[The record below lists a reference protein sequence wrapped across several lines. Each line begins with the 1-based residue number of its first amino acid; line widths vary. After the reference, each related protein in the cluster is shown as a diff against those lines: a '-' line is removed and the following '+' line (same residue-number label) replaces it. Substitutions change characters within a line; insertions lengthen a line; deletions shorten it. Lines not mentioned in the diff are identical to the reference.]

1 MHRHL
6 LMLICSV
13 ALFAQ
18 APIRSPLQA
27 SGIVLDGLGQ
37 PVSGATVTCHLL
49 HKPVAGQMPWALTD
63 TAGRFVVHVGWEG
76 EYEITAGKEEDGYP
90 VKFWGL
96 YGDKIP
102 TRVTLDSSTPRV
114 DNLVVIIGPKAGI
127 LTGSVSDAINNKP
140 LKPHFHM
147 WRAGFDADMGSMP
160 SEPPEFQVLI
170 PSGIRMGFS
179 IGADGYEDWN
189 FQGDLLL
196 SPGEI
201 KRVDIKL
208 NPKAP

>member
-18 APIRSPLQA
+18 APIHSPLQA
-27 SGIVLDGLGQ
+27 SGILLDGLGQ

-49 HKPVAGQMPWALTD
+49 HKPVAAQMPWALTD

-96 YGDKIP
+96 YRDKIP
-102 TRVTLDSSTPRV
+102 TRVTLDSSTPLV

-147 WRAGFDADMGSMP
+147 WRAGFDATWIDA
-160 SEPPEFQVLI
+160 SEPLEFRALI

-179 IGADGYEDWN
+179 IGADGYDDWN

-201 KRVDIKL
+201 KRLDIKL
-208 NPKAP
+208 IPKTP